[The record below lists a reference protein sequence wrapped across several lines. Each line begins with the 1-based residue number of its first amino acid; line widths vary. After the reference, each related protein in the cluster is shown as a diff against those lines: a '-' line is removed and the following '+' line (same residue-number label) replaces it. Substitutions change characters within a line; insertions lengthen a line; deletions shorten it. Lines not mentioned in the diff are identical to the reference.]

1 MDQRQAA
8 EYIIR
13 TFGFSVSVEQVLK
26 LVEELAAEEYRQH
39 LPAKPGAEALLEQ
52 LRQQKIPCGI
62 VSATQKEL
70 SQAAMERLDLPGDIQ
85 PGVPRMELVGD
96 REFFMTQHRGVLSYT
111 TETVDIGGG
120 DMTVRVIGTDLQLM
134 AMTEGELRLRGR
146 IAAVELRRQGGD
158 HV

>member
-1 MDQRQAA
+1 
-8 EYIIR
+8 
-13 TFGFSVSVEQVLK
+13 
-26 LVEELAAEEYRQH
+26 
-39 LPAKPGAEALLEQ
+39 
-52 LRQQKIPCGI
+52 
-62 VSATQKEL
+62 
-70 SQAAMERLDLPGDIQ
+70 MERLDLPGDIQ

-120 DMTVRVIGTDLQLM
+120 GMTVRVIGTDLQLM

-146 IAAVELRRQGGD
+146 IAAVELRRQGGA

>member
-1 MDQRQAA
+1 
-8 EYIIR
+8 
-13 TFGFSVSVEQVLK
+13 
-26 LVEELAAEEYRQH
+26 
-39 LPAKPGAEALLEQ
+39 
-52 LRQQKIPCGI
+52 
-62 VSATQKEL
+62 
-70 SQAAMERLDLPGDIQ
+70 MERLDLPGDIQ

-120 DMTVRVIGTDLQLM
+120 DMT
-134 AMTEGELRLRGR
+134 EGELRLRGR